1 MQISASNKERQE
13 KRGERKRR
21 GIYAHSVLFGV
32 FFFVA
37 LFALGD
43 GVFFCRFVHA

>member
-1 MQISASNKERQE
+1 MYHLMQISASNKERQE
-13 KRGERKRR
+13 KRGERKRG

-32 FFFVA
+32 FFW
-37 LFALGD
+37 LGD